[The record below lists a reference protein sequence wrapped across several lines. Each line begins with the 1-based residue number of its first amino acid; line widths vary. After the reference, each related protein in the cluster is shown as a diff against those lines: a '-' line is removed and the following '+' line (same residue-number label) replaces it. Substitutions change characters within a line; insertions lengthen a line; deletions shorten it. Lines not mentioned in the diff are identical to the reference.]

1 MAKINKKYKYLLLDV
16 DDTLMDFKKIEAEAL
31 HKLFEYHGHPL
42 TAELLQV
49 YHTINK
55 GLWADYELGRVAM
68 HDMLNNRFGQT
79 MAEFGIAVD
88 SGEWELRYQALLGE
102 GGHLIDDAKEV
113 VTRLRNSYRLFVV
126 TNGVRETQR
135 RRLEAGGL
143 YSLFEA
149 VFDSQSIGYQ
159 KPAKEFFDH
168 VAANIDGFDKQS
180 ALIIG
185 DSLTTDIR
193 GGISAGID
201 TCWFNRNPEKSAE
214 DLPITYTVTRLTQL
228 YDILGVTHEG

>member
-1 MAKINKKYKYLLLDV
+1 MAEINKKYKYLLLDV

-31 HKLFEYHGHPL
+31 QKLFESFGHPL
-42 TAELLQV
+42 SPALLEA

-68 HDMLNNRFGQT
+68 RDMLSKRFGLT
-79 MAEFGIAVD
+79 MAQFGVAVD
-88 SGEWELRYQALLGE
+88 SGEWELRYQAMLGE

-113 VTRLRNSYRLFVV
+113 VTRLCAQYRLFVV

-143 YSLFEA
+143 YSLFET
-149 VFDSQSIGYQ
+149 VFDSQSVGFQ

-168 VAANIDGFDKQS
+168 VAANIDGFEKHS

-193 GGISAGID
+193 GGIVAGID
-201 TCWFNRNPEKSAE
+201 TCWFNRNPEISAA
-214 DLPITYTVTRLTQL
+214 DMPITYTITKLTQL
-228 YDILGVTHEG
+228 YGILGVTDEG

>member
-1 MAKINKKYKYLLLDV
+1 MKDKQYQYLLLDV

-31 HKLFEYHGHPL
+31 HKLFEYYGHPL

-55 GLWADYELGRVAM
+55 GLWADYESGRVAM
-68 HDMLNNRFGQT
+68 RDMLNNRFGLT

-88 SGEWELRYQALLGE
+88 SEEWELRYQALLGE
-102 GGHLIDDAKEV
+102 GAHLIDDAKEV
-113 VTRLRNSYRLFVV
+113 LTRLRDSYRLFAV

-143 YSLFEA
+143 YSFFEA
-149 VFDSQSIGYQ
+149 VFDSQSVGFQ

-168 VAANIDGFDKQS
+168 VAKNITGFEKRH

-193 GGISAGID
+193 GGIAAGID

-228 YDILGVTHEG
+228 YDILGVTDEG